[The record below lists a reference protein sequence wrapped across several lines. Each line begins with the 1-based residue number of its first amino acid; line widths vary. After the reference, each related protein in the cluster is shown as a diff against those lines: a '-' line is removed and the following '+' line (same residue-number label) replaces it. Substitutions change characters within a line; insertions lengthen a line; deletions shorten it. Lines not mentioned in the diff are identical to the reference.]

1 MMKRFSLVMMMLALV
16 ANVTNAQRRTR
27 GFTSD
32 PASWAT
38 GSIAGFRANGVNDG
52 ATASTWDFGNSV
64 NLEYRASL
72 EKGWNNGSS
81 FGVAGS
87 YARIPFVYSSDL
99 AVPLPSGVAGG
110 RCAPPGCDAH
120 LDLMTLVATFH
131 AGSGIGFHQVL
142 ELNGGAVFYENLN
155 RDSDGTKLAGSGNID
170 PLLAANYG
178 FGWGFS
184 DRTNLD
190 LTWVYAVGIHERQ
203 NQSNRL
209 SNTNVM
215 PGLRVSLRMGF
226 GARTVR
232 R

>member
-1 MMKRFSLVMMMLALV
+1 MLFLIADV
-16 ANVTNAQRRTR
+16 AGAQRRQR

-32 PASWAT
+32 PDTWAT
-38 GSIAGFRANGVNDG
+38 ASVGGFRANGVNDG
-52 ATASTWDFGNSV
+52 ATGSTWDFGNSV
-64 NLEYRASL
+64 NFEYRASL
-72 EKGWNNGSS
+72 EKGWNSGSS

-87 YARIPFVYSSDL
+87 YARIPFVYSSDI
-99 AVPLPSGVAGG
+99 AVPLPSGVSGA
-110 RCAPPGCDAH
+110 RCSPPGCNSH
-120 LDLMTLVATFH
+120 LDLMTLLATFH

-142 ELNGGAVFYENLN
+142 ELNGGAVFYENLK
-155 RDSDGTKLAGSGNID
+155 RDSDGAKLAGSGNID

-190 LTWVYAVGIHERQ
+190 LTWVYALAIHERQ
-203 NQSNRL
+203 NQSNGV

-226 GARTVR
+226 GARTVGR
-232 R
+232 

>member
-1 MMKRFSLVMMMLALV
+1 MLVSIAG
-16 ANVTNAQRRTR
+16 AASAQRRQR

-32 PASWAT
+32 PDTWAT
-38 GSIAGFRANGVNDG
+38 ASLGGFRANGVNDG
-52 ATASTWDFGNSV
+52 ATGSTWDFGNSV

-87 YARIPFVYSSDL
+87 FARIPFLYSSDL
-99 AVPLPSGVAGG
+99 SIPLPSGASGA
-110 RCAPPGCDAH
+110 RCAPGCNAH
-120 LDLMTLVATFH
+120 LNLMTLVGTFH

-142 ELNGGAVFYENLN
+142 ELNGGAVFYENLT
-155 RDSDGTKLAGSGNID
+155 RDSDGSKLAGSGNID
-170 PLLAANYG
+170 PLVAANYG

-190 LTWVYAVGIHERQ
+190 LTWVYALAIHERQ
-203 NQSNRL
+203 NQANSV

>member
-1 MMKRFSLVMMMLALV
+1 MKRFSFVVMMLLLV
-16 ANVTNAQRRTR
+16 SNTMNAQRRQR

-32 PASWAT
+32 PDTWAT
-38 GSIAGFRANGVNDG
+38 ASVGGFRANGVNDG
-52 ATASTWDFGNSV
+52 ATGSTWDFGNSV
-64 NLEYRASL
+64 NFEYRASV

-87 YARIPFVYSSDL
+87 YARVPFLYTSDV
-99 AVPLPSGVAGG
+99 AIPLPSGESGA
-110 RCAPPGCDAH
+110 RCAPGCNAH
-120 LDLMTLVATFH
+120 LNMMTLLATFH

-155 RDSDGTKLAGSGNID
+155 RDSDGAKLAGSGNVD
-170 PLLAANYG
+170 PLLGANYG

-190 LTWVYAVGIHERQ
+190 LTWVYALAIHERQ
-203 NQSNRL
+203 NQSNGV

-215 PGLRVSLRMGF
+215 PGLRVTLRMGF